1 MGFLTSLMTEGDIS
15 AVAAIERSS
24 FREPWSENSLKMLT
38 QHGAFG
44 IVCREGET
52 VAAYGGMICV
62 LDEGQITN
70 IATLPEYRR
79 RSLAGRTLEAMI
91 EESKRRELAFLTL
104 EVRESNSAAIAL
116 YEKFGFVAIG
126 KRQGFYR
133 FPTEAAIIMEKKI

>member
-1 MGFLTSLMTEGDIS
+1 MGFSASLMTEGDIPS
-15 AVAAIERSS
+15 VAAIEKAA
-24 FREPWSENSLKMLT
+24 FHEPWSENALKMLT
-38 QHGAFG
+38 QSGAFG
-44 IVCREGET
+44 IVCRDGET

-70 IATLPEYRR
+70 IATLPDFRR
-79 RSLAGRTLEAMI
+79 RGLAGMTLEAMI
-91 EESKRRELAFLTL
+91 DESRRRDLAFLTL
-104 EVRESNSAAIAL
+104 EVRESNAAAIAL

>member
-1 MGFLTSLMTEGDIS
+1 MMTEGDIS

-79 RSLAGRTLEAMI
+79 RGLAGMTLEAMI

-104 EVRESNSAAIAL
+104 EVRESNAAAIAL

>member
-44 IVCREGET
+44 IVCREGKT

-79 RSLAGRTLEAMI
+79 RGLAGMTLEAMI

-104 EVRESNSAAIAL
+104 EVRESNAAAIAL